1 MTDVKTGETLACVT
15 YPGYD
20 NNRLANNMDTEYFA
34 KLSQDLSRPFYN
46 KATQQLTA
54 PGSTFKIVTAVAGME
69 EGINTGNYGVVCGGR
84 FDKIPNGPYCW
95 NRSRTR
101 LYECVVSG
109 ILRIPVM

>member
-1 MTDVKTGETLACVT
+1 MT

-69 EGINTGNYGVVCGGR
+69 EGIVDSNYGVVCGGR
-84 FDKIPNGPYCW
+84 F
-95 NRSRTR
+95 
-101 LYECVVSG
+101 
-109 ILRIPVM
+109 